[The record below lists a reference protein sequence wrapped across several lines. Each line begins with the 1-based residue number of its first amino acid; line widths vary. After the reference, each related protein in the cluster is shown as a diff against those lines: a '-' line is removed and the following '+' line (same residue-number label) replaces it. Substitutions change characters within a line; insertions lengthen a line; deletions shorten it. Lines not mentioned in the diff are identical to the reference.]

1 MNEWIVIL
9 WKIVMVKLSSSFKEN
24 EQTRWWKIDRG
35 NTALRGGYYYF
46 ISLNY
51 FVIDGFVILILRG
64 YTYIPFSWASL
75 MLWSFVKDGKIYH
88 LFSQFYSVYPV
99 LGQWSKYIDQFAS
112 IDYPWSTLHFKTLTP
127 APASLW
133 QVSGAGEISHQHVA
147 LDWSPQKLTIVNKH
161 PPKIDQ
167 LISGQGK
174 RDH

>member
-1 MNEWIVIL
+1 MSL
-9 WKIVMVKLSSSFKEN
+9 
-24 EQTRWWKIDRG
+24 QTNKTMIHAIRDVYGTSQLPQIQ
-35 NTALRGGYYYF
+35 
-46 ISLNY
+46 
-51 FVIDGFVILILRG
+51 LILPYKISCIWG
-64 YTYIPFSWASL
+64 SWEPLNERSRKRPW
-75 MLWSFVKDGKIYH
+75 MLWSFVKEGKIYH

-167 LISGQGK
+167 LISGQGE